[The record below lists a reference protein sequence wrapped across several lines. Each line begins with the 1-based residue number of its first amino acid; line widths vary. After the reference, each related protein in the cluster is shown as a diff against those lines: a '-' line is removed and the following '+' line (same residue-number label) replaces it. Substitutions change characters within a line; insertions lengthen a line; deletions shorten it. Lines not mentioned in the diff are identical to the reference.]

1 MEAPKF
7 APSGPAPR
15 EKSELE
21 VAIDRIDDCMMEI
34 AEKDKA
40 LALKTTALDSM
51 IEQAERTAKEL
62 AEAKRI
68 LKDLVAA
75 GVLTDGFM
83 TNAVGHSLLN
93 QAAAAK
99 KFLEAHP

>member
-1 MEAPKF
+1 MNTPKF
-7 APSGPAPR
+7 TPSVPPVAPQIP
-15 EKSELE
+15 
-21 VAIDRIDDCMMEI
+21 VAEEGTVARLTAQVDQLSTICEQQ
-34 AEKDKA
+34 DKI
-40 LALKTTALDSM
+40 LA
-51 IEQAERTAKEL
+51 QAKA
-62 AEAKRI
+62 I